1 MRTSFLLC
9 GHNSRP
15 DLIRRVLE
23 ACQKQEE
30 LGPVDEI
37 LMIDSGSAS
46 PLQIPE
52 GLERRV
58 RLVREEAPGLARAR
72 VRGIRESRGEI
83 LIFVDDDTVL
93 APNYLQE
100 ARRILRERPYLG
112 AIGGQLLPEYEGPLP
127 LPEMYYRER
136 LAIREFKGEHW
147 SNRWDDFATSP
158 IGGGMVVRRE
168 VAGEWAQRCEE
179 TPWRLEMGRKGNALS
194 GGEDFDLLHTAC
206 EMGLGKGIFA
216 SLRLTHVFPAHRL
229 TEDFL
234 VRITEGN
241 ARTGLLLKG
250 LLEPDAFLPRLTWP
264 AKIRLF
270 MESLRKSELNRRLLW
285 AETMGAEQGA
295 QEGRLRRI
303 KN

>member
-1 MRTSFLLC
+1 M
-9 GHNSRP
+9 
-15 DLIRRVLE
+15 LE

-30 LGPVDEI
+30 LGPEDEI
-37 LMIDSGSAS
+37 LMIDSGSSS
-46 PLQIPE
+46 PLQVPE

-83 LIFVDDDTVL
+83 LVFVDDDTVL
-93 APNYLQE
+93 APNYLKE

-112 AIGGQLLPEYEGPLP
+112 AIGGQLLPEYEGLLP
-127 LPEMYYRER
+127 LAEKYYRER
-136 LAIREFKGEHW
+136 LAIREFRGEHW

-168 VAGEWAQRCEE
+168 VAGEWASRCEQ
-179 TPWRLEMGRKGNALS
+179 TPWRMEMGRKGNALS

-206 EMGLGKGIFA
+206 EIGLGKGIFA

-264 AKIRLF
+264 GRLRLF
-270 MESLRKSELNRRLLW
+270 MESLRKSQLDRRLLW
-285 AETMGAEQGA
+285 AEAKGREQGA

-303 KN
+303 KNQSK